1 MVEFGILHST
11 IWINKV
17 VQVKPILIYG
27 EKLEIVNALEDNR
40 RYYEWINYHQQRL
53 SELGLILS
61 SMQQSA
67 LVL

>member
-11 IWINKV
+11 IWINYV

-27 EKLEIVNALEDNR
+27 EKLEIVNALEDNW
-40 RYYEWINYHQQRL
+40 RYYGWINYHQQRL

>member
-27 EKLEIVNALEDNR
+27 ESLGIDNALED
-40 RYYEWINYHQQRL
+40 NYHQQRL
-53 SELGLILS
+53 NELGLIIAKLL
-61 SMQQSA
+61 SMQQSELA
-67 LVL
+67 L

>member
-11 IWINKV
+11 IWINIV

-27 EKLEIVNALEDNR
+27 ESLGIDNALEDNW